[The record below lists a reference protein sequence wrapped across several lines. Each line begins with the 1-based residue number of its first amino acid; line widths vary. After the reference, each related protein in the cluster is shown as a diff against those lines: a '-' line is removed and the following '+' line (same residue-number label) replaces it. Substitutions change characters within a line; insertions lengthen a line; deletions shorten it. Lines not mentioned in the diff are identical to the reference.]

1 MPDNRQAY
9 GFLAMQW
16 GSRCGFSA
24 PVKAVILRCASSD
37 GDLIEIAKLTRT
49 RLVREPA

>member
-1 MPDNRQAY
+1 MPDKGQT
-9 GFLAMQW
+9 FSFFAMHR
-16 GSRCGFSA
+16 GSRCSFPA